1 MGFVGRNC
9 GDRNTSFF
17 HRMANA
23 HRKRNML
30 SRVKINGFWLTEE
43 NEVRDGVV
51 NEFKLLLAAEGE
63 WRPSLSGMSF
73 ERLEA
78 MEATRLEEPFSKQE
92 VLEAPKGFYGDKA
105 PGPDGFPMAFWQF
118 S

>member
-1 MGFVGRNC
+1 M
-9 GDRNTSFF
+9 SW
-17 HRMANA
+17 
-23 HRKRNML
+23 
-30 SRVKINGFWLTEE
+30 VKINGSWLTEE

-51 NEFKLLLAAEGE
+51 NEFKLLLAAEGK

-78 MEATRLEEPFSKQE
+78 MEVARLEEPFSKQE

-118 S
+118 AWDFVKDERHRVFLRSFMTIVGLLKV